1 LESGLFSILLKKQ
14 DWEWVLETGDALS
27 GKKKKNYNYSKSQE
41 YKVQLLNLTEQ
52 RCLGQFTYGWD
63 LGHKKLGY
71 LLIEIETGYNSKIPE
86 FLQLPKSFAL
96 QDPQHN

>member
-1 LESGLFSILLKKQ
+1 MLL
-14 DWEWVLETGDALS
+14 VA
-27 GKKKKNYNYSKSQE
+27 KKNYNYSKSQE

-52 RCLGQFTYGWD
+52 RCLGQFSRMVGTWD
-63 LGHKKLGY
+63 IKKLGY

-86 FLQLPKSFAL
+86 FLQLLKSFAL

>member
-1 LESGLFSILLKKQ
+1 MLESGLFSILLKNQ
-14 DWEWVLETGDALS
+14 DWEWVSETLGVA
-27 GKKKKNYNYSKSQE
+27 KKNYNYSKSQE